1 MPQFILSRRTFYVA
15 NLVIFDEMI
24 RAAVSEYILKDQVQV
39 DKDKYYHLGIG
50 PEEIQ
55 ISENEMASD
64 SDRHRSLNRHRRV
77 PYREKF
83 SIAPQSIIE
92 VREFLIHTKSIFSLA
107 GLAVMI

>member
-1 MPQFILSRRTFYVA
+1 MT
-15 NLVIFDEMI
+15 
-24 RAAVSEYILKDQVQV
+24 
-39 DKDKYYHLGIG
+39 

-77 PYREKF
+77 RYEQKSF
-83 SIAPQSIIE
+83 IAPPIIIE
-92 VREFLIHTKSIFSLA
+92 VRELLIRFKSIFSHA